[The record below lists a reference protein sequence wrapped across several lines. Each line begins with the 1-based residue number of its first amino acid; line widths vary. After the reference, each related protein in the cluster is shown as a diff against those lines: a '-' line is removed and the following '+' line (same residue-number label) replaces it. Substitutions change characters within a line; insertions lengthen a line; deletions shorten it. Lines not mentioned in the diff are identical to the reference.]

1 MKYLDLAST
10 RFRIH
15 SVSKNNISTL
25 ESGFFKKVAD
35 SYVGFT
41 EYVWFEADTGKKKL
55 RSGLKN
61 IRIRV
66 DGALIKALHL
76 LLD

>member
-1 MKYLDLAST
+1 MKYPDLAST

-15 SVSKNNISTL
+15 SVFKNNISTL
-25 ESGFFKKVAD
+25 ESGFLKKVAD

-41 EYVWFEADTGKKKL
+41 GYVWTEAVTGKKKL
-55 RSGLKN
+55 RSGFKN
-61 IRIRV
+61 IRTLV